1 MILIVKEYF
10 TDIGTYQWD
19 VICVS
24 IISMTGYGRDVF
36 QINDATVLIEIKSVN
51 HRFLDYMPHFPR
63 NLMFLEEPVR
73 KMIQTYFKRG
83 RIAVFIEVHGG
94 PFNKKTLELDW
105 DFLDD
110 YVQKME
116 DIKKTYQLEDSI
128 SLSLLATNPDCMW
141 IEKMED
147 QPLEWQEHLLEAV
160 KQTCLRVKKMREAE
174 GEFLQDDIQERMESI
189 HHLIKRL
196 EEQRPIVIEEYRRR
210 IHERLENYVG
220 HFTAADQERYRQE
233 IALLAEK
240 GDIAEEIV
248 RLHSHIHHFKQTLNE
263 VDAIGRKLDFI
274 LQEMQR
280 EANTI
285 GSKSTDP
292 RISELAVQLK
302 SMIEKVKEQ
311 VQNIE

>member
-73 KMIQTYFKRG
+73 KIIQTYFKRG
-83 RIAVFIEVHGG
+83 RIEVYIQIYGG

-116 DIKKTYQLEDSI
+116 DIKETYQLEDSI

-147 QPLEWQEHLLEAV
+147 QPVEWQEQILDAV
-160 KQTCLRVKKMREAE
+160 KETSLKVKRMRETE
-174 GEFLQDDIQERMESI
+174 GEFLQADIQKRIEVI
-189 HHLIKRL
+189 YHLTKRL
-196 EEQRPIVIEEYRRR
+196 EEQRPLVIEEYRKR
-210 IHERLENYVG
+210 IHNRLEDYVG
-220 HFTAADQERYRQE
+220 DFTAVDQERYTQE

-248 RLHSHIHHFKQTLNE
+248 RLYSHIHHFKETLDDT
-263 VDAIGRKLDFI
+263 DAVGRKLDFI

-292 RISELAVQLK
+292 GISEIAVQLK